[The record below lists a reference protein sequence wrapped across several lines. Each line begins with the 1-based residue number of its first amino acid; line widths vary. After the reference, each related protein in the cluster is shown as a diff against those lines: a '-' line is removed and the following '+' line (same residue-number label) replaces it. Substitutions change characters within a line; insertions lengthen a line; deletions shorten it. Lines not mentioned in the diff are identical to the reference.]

1 MFSMNMLL
9 CIDDYGVM
17 SILEHDIKSAFRM
30 SNNETFEMA
39 KRFESY
45 DLGYAEKGV
54 FKGNEYEQVYFV
66 LKNLDFEWNF
76 FLELSRF
83 CAIIKIKTTSILKN
97 LDFSILD
104 E

>member
-1 MFSMNMLL
+1 
-9 CIDDYGVM
+9 
-17 SILEHDIKSAFRM
+17 M